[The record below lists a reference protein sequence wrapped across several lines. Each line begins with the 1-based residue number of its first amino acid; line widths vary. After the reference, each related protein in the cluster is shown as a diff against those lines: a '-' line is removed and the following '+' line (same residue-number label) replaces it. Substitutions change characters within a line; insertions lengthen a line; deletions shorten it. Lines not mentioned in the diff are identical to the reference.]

1 MKETY
6 LLYAPL
12 TLAVLLVFMGFSNY
26 YHHRYTIEDSSTLN
40 KYKLAQDHILI
51 RLKLFKYD
59 NNFNYFLLVPY
70 LIAWVLLFVALILYI
85 IYWCGAVEM
94 AFFFKNKVLLASLV
108 VVLLLYMGYGGIIQQ
123 VILHSNRLDT
133 PTFIMD
139 KNDSSEQD
147 ENLGV
152 NHVEI

>member
-12 TLAVLLVFMGFSNY
+12 TLVVLLVVMGFSNY

-70 LIAWVLLFVALILYI
+70 LIAWGLLFVALILYS
-85 IYWCGAVEM
+85 IYWCGVVEM
-94 AFFFKNKVLLASLV
+94 AFFFKNKALLASLV
-108 VVLLLYMGYGGIIQQ
+108 VALLLYMGYGGIIQQ

-133 PTFIMD
+133 PTFTMD
-139 KNDSSEQD
+139 NEVTVEQEK
-147 ENLGV
+147 ENV
-152 NHVEI
+152 NGA